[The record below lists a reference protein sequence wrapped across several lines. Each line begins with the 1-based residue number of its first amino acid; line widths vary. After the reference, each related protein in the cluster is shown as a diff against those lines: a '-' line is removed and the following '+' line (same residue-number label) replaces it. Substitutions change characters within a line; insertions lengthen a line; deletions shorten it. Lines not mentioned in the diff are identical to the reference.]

1 MEIIIYVLFKNN
13 FILDWIRRD
22 ILLNRKK
29 IIIKLQFRKYKT

>member
-29 IIIKLQFRKYKT
+29 IIIKL